1 MAPHTSNSVLKKLF
15 LMLTGLVLV
24 VLTALVS
31 LFTVYIRQQ
40 REAEISS
47 QVNRVTNSAAII
59 AERFNAVFTAQTQL
73 LNDKR
78 VAKLAHGL
86 YTDNYEKT
94 TLILDLLA
102 AMQNMQS
109 LNGIIEDII
118 ITLPAQGLELSVKN
132 DYQKKTYSLAQLRS
146 AYGGGLT
153 LREGR
158 LEMNVSSPLV
168 VSIEENY
175 IPDYNIRIL
184 LLASYLETF
193 LDTFQDR
200 EQEGALWVLQA
211 KTSPGTVFRTRS
223 RRSCCHTGPTPGR
236 RPSRRCTPTSC
247 AAPAPGICLCP
258 MPLKNTA
265 SRC

>member
-132 DYQKKTYSLAQLRS
+132 DYQKKTYVSVEIPFGCTAEVQLPYYSGAPLGELA
-146 AYGGGLT
+146 AGCY
-153 LREGR
+153 
-158 LEMNVSSPLV
+158 
-168 VSIEENY
+168 
-175 IPDYNIRIL
+175 DYTYQPTVEVR
-184 LLASYLETF
+184 AKYT
-193 LDTFQDR
+193 
-200 EQEGALWVLQA
+200 A
-211 KTSPGTVFRTRS
+211 KTMFKDMLHDEAAMTAIKENCPILAFFLGTGNEDLLCECCETLVKMEYMGFRREEIARLQTAL
-223 RRSCCHTGPTPGR
+223 
-236 RPSRRCTPTSC
+236 
-247 AAPAPGICLCP
+247 AAIIE
-258 MPLKNTA
+258 
-265 SRC
+265 